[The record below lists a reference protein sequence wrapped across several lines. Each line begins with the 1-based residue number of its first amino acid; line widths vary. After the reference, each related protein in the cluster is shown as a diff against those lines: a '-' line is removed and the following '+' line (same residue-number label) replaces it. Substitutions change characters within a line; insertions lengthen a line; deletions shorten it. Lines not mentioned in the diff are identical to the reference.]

1 MKNSVIL
8 MLFVFLTL
16 GGNLNAQQG
25 KHSKMDKGEMLEKMK
40 ERLSLSD
47 QQVTQIKAIDAK
59 YKSQEQDLKSQMQK
73 VKEEHKAVR
82 TQKKNEIDQ
91 VLTAEQRNKIKE
103 WKNTSKKGKKS
114 FKKDG
119 RIDKQGKINRKM
131 ELKTQ

>member
-1 MKNSVIL
+1 
-8 MLFVFLTL
+8 
-16 GGNLNAQQG
+16 
-25 KHSKMDKGEMLEKMK
+25 
-40 ERLSLSD
+40 
-47 QQVTQIKAIDAK
+47 
-59 YKSQEQDLKSQMQK
+59 MQK
-73 VKEEHKAVR
+73 IKGEHKAVR